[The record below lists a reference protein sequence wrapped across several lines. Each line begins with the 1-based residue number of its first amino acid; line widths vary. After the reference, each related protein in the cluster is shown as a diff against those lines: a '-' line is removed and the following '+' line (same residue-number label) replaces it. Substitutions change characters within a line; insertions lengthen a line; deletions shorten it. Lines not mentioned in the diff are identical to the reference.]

1 LRLTPHDYSPSVIR
15 KIVHSAAREPS
26 FREAAEA
33 MNDLAEVSISSR
45 QLDRIAHE
53 VGDQLQA
60 DRDERVHQL
69 QAGTLKP
76 SVETR
81 PALAVVEVDGGRL
94 QIRGE
99 GEGPGAHA
107 AAWREDKIAILATMA
122 HTPSEC
128 DPEPE
133 LPECFAD
140 RAFVEKVIGAIG
152 GTGSMGTPSVPAEVQ
167 TPVTG
172 LAQVASKSV
181 EPRSVPELMVRTYV
195 ATTSPVEQFGPMV
208 AAEARR
214 RNFPAAAAQ
223 AFLGDGSPWIWGLH
237 RHHFPKAVAIVDF
250 LHALAHLFTAAKH
263 ATADSEGRWEL
274 FQRWAEACWKGH
286 VGVVIEELRLRCEI
300 PLILSGGDLS
310 RLAEDDPMRVIA
322 RVIGY
327 LEENRGRMDY
337 PSFRRQSLPWT
348 TSHVESTVKVFNRR
362 VKGSE
367 KFWSES
373 GAEAMLQV
381 RAAFLSEDGRL
392 DRHMKEQPCVP
403 FRNYK
408 IRESRKVA

>member
-1 LRLTPHDYSPSVIR
+1 VIR

-33 MNDLAEVSISSR
+33 MADLAEVSISGR

-53 VGDQLQA
+53 VGEQLRA
-60 DRDERVHQL
+60 DRDERADQL
-69 QAGTLKP
+69 RAGTLEP
-76 SVETR
+76 CVETR

-99 GEGPGAHA
+99 GQGPGAHA

-133 LPECFAD
+133 LPECFGD

-152 GTGSMGTPSVPAEVQ
+152 GTGSMGVPGPPTAAEA
-167 TPVTG
+167 PVTPPARAARQSAG
-172 LAQVASKSV
+172 
-181 EPRSVPELMVRTYV
+181 PRPVPELRVRTYV
-195 ATTSPVEQFGPMV
+195 ATTAPVEQFGPMV

-214 RNFPAAAAQ
+214 RNFPAAAVR

-237 RHHFPKAVAIVDF
+237 RHHFPEAVAIVDF
-250 LHALAHLFTAAKH
+250 LHALAHLFAAARH
-263 ATADSEGRWEL
+263 ATADLEGRWEL
-274 FQRWAEACWKGH
+274 FEGWARACWRGE
-286 VGVVIEELRLRCEI
+286 VGLVIEELRLRCEI

-310 RLAEDDPMRVIA
+310 GLAEDDPVRGLA

-327 LEENRGRMDY
+327 LDENRGRMDY
-337 PSFRRQSLPWT
+337 PSYRRQGLPWT

-392 DRHMKEQPCVP
+392 DRHMKERPCPP

-408 IRESRKVA
+408 ARGPREAA

>member
-1 LRLTPHDYSPSVIR
+1 MIR

-33 MNDLAEVSISSR
+33 LADLAEVSISSR

-53 VGDQLQA
+53 VGEQLQT
-60 DRDERVHQL
+60 DRDQRRDQH

-76 SVETR
+76 CVATR

-107 AAWREDKIAILATMA
+107 AAWREDKVAILATMA

-133 LPECFAD
+133 LPECFRD
-140 RAFVEKVIGAIG
+140 RTFVEKVIGAIG
-152 GTGSMGTPSVPAEVQ
+152 GTGSMGVSSPSTEPQTSVTEPVPVAAKSAE
-167 TPVTG
+167 T
-172 LAQVASKSV
+172 
-181 EPRSVPELMVRTYV
+181 EPRSVPELRVRTYV
-195 ATTSPVEQFGPMV
+195 ATTASVDEFGPMV
-208 AAEARR
+208 AAEACR
-214 RNFPAAAAQ
+214 RNFPAAAAS

-237 RHHFPKAVAIVDF
+237 RLHFPTAVAILDF
-250 LHALAHLFTAAKH
+250 LHALTHLFVAAKH
-263 ATADSEGRWEL
+263 ATADVEGRWEL
-274 FQRWAEACWKGH
+274 FEGWAEACWKGH
-286 VGVVIEELRLRCEI
+286 VDMVIEELRLLCAI
-300 PLILSGGDLS
+300 PQILSGGELS
-310 RLAEDDPMRVIA
+310 GQAEDDPMRVIA

-327 LEENRGRMDY
+327 LEENRNRMNY
-337 PSFRRQSLPWT
+337 PTYRQQGLPWT
-348 TSHVESTVKVFNRR
+348 TSHVESTVKMFNRR
-362 VKGSE
+362 MKGSE

-373 GAEAMLQV
+373 GAEAILQL

-392 DRHMKEQPCVP
+392 DRHMKEQACLP

-408 IRESRKVA
+408 KRKLAKAA

>member
-1 LRLTPHDYSPSVIR
+1 VIR
-15 KIVHSAAREPS
+15 KAVRSAAREPS

-33 MNDLAEVSISSR
+33 MADLAEVSISGR
-45 QLDRIAHE
+45 QLDRIARE
-53 VGDQLQA
+53 VGERLQA
-60 DRDERVHQL
+60 DRDERVDRL
-69 QAGTLKP
+69 RAGALEP

-94 QIRGE
+94 QVRGE

-107 AAWREDKIAILATMA
+107 AAWREDKVAILATMA
-122 HTPSEC
+122 HAPSAC

-133 LPECFAD
+133 LPGCFRD
-140 RAFVEKVIGAIG
+140 RAFVEQVIGAIG
-152 GTGSMGTPSVPAEVQ
+152 GTGSMGVPGPRTEAEG
-167 TPVTG
+167 PVTPP
-172 LAQVASKSV
+172 APVVPRSA
-181 EPRSVPELMVRTYV
+181 EPRTVPDLVVRSYV
-195 ATTSPVEQFGPMV
+195 ATTAPVDRFGPMV

-214 RNFPAAAAQ
+214 RNFPSAAAQ

-237 RHHFPKAVAIVDF
+237 RGHFPKAVAIVDF

-263 ATADSEGRWEL
+263 AAADVEGRWEL
-274 FQRWAEACWKGH
+274 FVGWSESCWKGR

-310 RLAEDDPMRVIA
+310 GLAEDDPARVMA

-337 PSFRRQSLPWT
+337 PSYRRRGLPWT
-348 TSHVESTVKVFNRR
+348 TSHVESTVKMFNRR

-367 KFWSES
+367 KFWNES

-392 DRHMKEQPCVP
+392 DRHMKERPCVP

-408 IRESRKVA
+408 TRGSRKAA

>member
-1 LRLTPHDYSPSVIR
+1 MIR
-15 KIVHSAAREPS
+15 KIVHGAAREPS

-33 MNDLAEVSISSR
+33 MADLAEVSISSR

-53 VGDQLQA
+53 VGEQLRA
-60 DRDERVHQL
+60 DRDERVDQL

-76 SVETR
+76 CVETR

-94 QIRGE
+94 QIRGQ

-122 HTPSEC
+122 HTPSES

-133 LPECFAD
+133 LPECFGD

-152 GTGSMGTPSVPAEVQ
+152 GTGSMGAPSVPAEVQ
-167 TPVTG
+167 TPVTMPVP
-172 LAQVASKSV
+172 AAVASKSA
-181 EPRSVPELMVRTYV
+181 EPRPVPELMVRTYV
-195 ATTSPVEQFGPMV
+195 ATTAPVEQFGPMV
-208 AAEARR
+208 AAEAWR
-214 RNFPAAAAQ
+214 RNFPAAAAR

-237 RHHFPKAVAIVDF
+237 RRHFPEAVAIVDF
-250 LHALAHLFTAAKH
+250 LHALTHLFAAAKH
-263 ATADSEGRWEL
+263 ATADPEGRWEL
-274 FQRWAEACWKGH
+274 FQGWAEACWKGH

-300 PLILSGGDLS
+300 PLILCGGDLS
-310 RLAEDDPMRVIA
+310 GRAEDDPMRVIA

-337 PSFRRQSLPWT
+337 PSFRRQGLPWT

-367 KFWSES
+367 KFWSWS

-392 DRHMKEQPCVP
+392 DRHMKEQPCFP

-408 IRESRKVA
+408 TRESRKVA